1 MNLSIGKS
9 GMKLAEGGM
18 IGPRIAPEAMMP
30 PARALL

>member
-1 MNLSIGKS
+1 MNLSIVKS